1 MGHDPNDQY
10 LYKDSGIHERSGAVP
25 NWLKLVYAGILAWGI
40 WYLITYW
47 NSNGV

>member
-10 LYKDSGIHERSGAVP
+10 VYKDSGIRERAGTVP
-25 NWLKLVYAGILAWGI
+25 NWLKLVYIGMFVWGI

-47 NSNGV
+47 SSNGA